1 MAMGGTEQHRMD
13 RADDQEGRKV
23 HEIIPPMVRTEE
35 RCVDSTARPPS
46 QKDRGMG
53 VSDCCGANMDAIQAE
68 HGICPRCGEHCE
80 SEE

>member
-1 MAMGGTEQHRMD
+1 
-13 RADDQEGRKV
+13 
-23 HEIIPPMVRTEE
+23 MVRTEE